1 MRLRLLIAT
10 LFACALLIAP
20 ASASAAFTT
29 GISEN
34 SPGMF
39 SDPLF
44 TGLGVKSVRVVVPW
58 NVMTANDGR
67 LPELQQYVAAADSQG
82 VRVLV
87 SFEHIRGDAS
97 LCFRRSNF
105 RKPVC
110 RIPKLADY
118 EREMR
123 AFMAAFPTVKT
134 ISPWNEINHF
144 TQGTSRDP
152 RAAARF
158 TDKWRQLCP
167 GCTIV
172 AADVLDQADDPKA
185 ASPTFRKTASYI
197 KRFRRFLK
205 TPRRICGIH
214 NYSDVNRFRSTGTRA
229 LMKALGCKQYWL
241 TETGG
246 LFKFGSFWSKRTKK
260 GCRTNASCQL
270 KATKYM
276 FSLARS
282 NRKIKALFI
291 YTWFGAVT
299 PRFDAGLVA
308 NGKARPA
315 YNEVKKRAS

>member
-10 LFACALLIAP
+10 LFATALLTAPAP
-20 ASASAAFTT
+20 ASAAYSI

-34 SPGMF
+34 SPVMF
-39 SDPLF
+39 VDPLF
-44 TGLGVKSVRVVVPW
+44 TGLGVKSARVVLPW

-67 LPELQQYVAAADSQG
+67 LPALQQYVAQADAQG

-87 SFEHIRGDAS
+87 SFEHSRGVATACDK
-97 LCFRRSNF
+97 RSNQ
-105 RKPVC
+105 RKTVC
-110 RIPKLADY
+110 RIPKIADY
-118 EREMR
+118 ERAMR

-144 TQGTSRDP
+144 SQGTSRDP
-152 RAAARF
+152 KAAARF
-158 TDKWRQLCP
+158 TDKWRQLCSS
-167 GCTIV
+167 CTIV
-172 AADVLDQADDPKA
+172 VADVLDQADDPA
-185 ASPTFRKTASYI
+185 AKNPTFHATERYI
-197 KRFRRFLK
+197 KRFRSFLK
-205 TPRRICGIH
+205 APRTICGIH
-214 NYSDVNRFRSTGTRA
+214 NYSDVNRFRSTGTKA

-246 LFKFGSFWSKRTKK
+246 LYRFGSFWSKRTKK
-260 GCRTNASCQL
+260 GCSTNASCQL

-282 NRKIKALFI
+282 NKKIKWLFI

-308 NGKARPA
+308 DGKPRSA
-315 YNEVKKRAS
+315 YKEVKKRL

>member
-1 MRLRLLIAT
+1 MRLRLLIT
-10 LFACALLIAP
+10 TFAVAAALAVP
-20 ASASAAFTT
+20 ASASAAFTI

-34 SPGMF
+34 SPAMF

-44 TGLGVKSVRVVVPW
+44 TGLGVKLTRVVLPW

-67 LPELQQYVAAADSQG
+67 LPEFQQYVQQADAQG

-87 SFEHIRGDAS
+87 TFEHIRGDAS
-97 LCFRRSNF
+97 TCNKRSNF
-105 RKPVC
+105 RKAVC

-167 GCTIV
+167 SCTIV
-172 AADVLDQADDPKA
+172 AADVLDQADNPA
-185 ASPTFRKTASYI
+185 ARNPTFRSTARYI
-197 KRFRRFLK
+197 KRFRSFLK
-205 TPRRICGIH
+205 TPRTICGIH

-246 LFKFGSFWSKRTKK
+246 LYKFGSFWTSRTKK
-260 GCRTNASCQL
+260 GCTTNASCQL

-276 FSLARS
+276 FTLARA
-282 NRKIKALFI
+282 NKKIKALLI

-308 NGKARPA
+308 AGTPRPA
-315 YNEVKKRAS
+315 YNEVKKRL

>member
-1 MRLRLLIAT
+1 MRFRLLIT
-10 LFACALLIAP
+10 TFAIAAALIVP

-34 SPGMF
+34 SPAMF

-44 TGLGVKSVRVVVPW
+44 TGLGVKSARVVVPW

-67 LPELQQYVAAADSQG
+67 LPGLQQYVQQADAQG
-82 VRVLV
+82 VKVLV
-87 SFEHIRGDAS
+87 SFEHIRGEAS
-97 LCFRRSNF
+97 ICNKRSNF
-105 RKPVC
+105 RKAVC
-110 RIPKLADY
+110 KIPKLADY

-167 GCTIV
+167 DCTIV
-172 AADVLDQADDPKA
+172 AADVLDQADNPSAKN
-185 ASPTFRKTASYI
+185 PTFRATARYI
-197 KRFRRFLK
+197 KRFRSFLK
-205 TPRRICGIH
+205 TPRTVCGIH

-246 LFKFGSFWSKRTKK
+246 LYKFGSFWSTKTRK
-260 GCRTNASCQL
+260 GCKTNASCQL

-276 FSLARS
+276 FSLAKS
-282 NRKIKALFI
+282 NKKIKALFI

-308 NGKARPA
+308 DGKPRPA
-315 YNEVKKRAS
+315 YNEVKKRL